1 MISKVPKI
9 LRNELSW
16 IVLITLF
23 LIMSA
28 SNSFAAR
35 IKDIAVIQGTTDVQA
50 IGYGIVT
57 GLNNTGDNPQIYFT
71 NHSLKNLLTR
81 FGINIPQNNPRVRNI
96 ASVMVTATIPTFLK
110 SGSKIDVTVSS
121 IGDASS
127 LQGGVLLLTPLS
139 VSNGTVI
146 GTAQGPISV
155 GGYDF
160 SAYGSRISK
169 NIATTARIP
178 DGMILEQDI
187 NSNIIADNKIK
198 IVLREPDYTTALRVR
213 EAVANLPNMNNAA
226 NIIDAAT
233 VEVQMPAGANQNQ
246 IIQLIS
252 EIESLNVISDQV
264 AKVVI
269 NERTGTIVV
278 GGNVQL
284 LPATIA
290 HSGLEITI
298 QKQVIIPQPAPFTIY
313 PPYPPIETAEITAQ
327 EEATTATPLVLQG
340 ATVQDMANALNAL
353 KVKPRDL
360 IAIFQALKEAGA
372 LQGELII
379 Q

>member
-1 MISKVPKI
+1 MNGQLKI
-9 LRNELSW
+9 LEKMFKFG
-16 IVLITLF
+16 F
-23 LIMSA
+23 LIVI
-28 SNSFAAR
+28 FAIVSVTNLFSAR

-50 IGYGIVT
+50 IGYGLIT
-57 GLNNTGDNPQIYFT
+57 GLNNTGDNPQTYFT
-71 NHSLKNLLTR
+71 NQSLKNLLLR
-81 FGINIPQNNPRVRNI
+81 FGLTVSQNNSRVRNI
-96 ASVMVTATIPTFLK
+96 AAVMVTANIPAFLK
-110 SGSKIDVTVSS
+110 SGSKVDVTISS

-139 VSNGTVI
+139 ISNGAVI
-146 GTAQGPISV
+146 GSAQGPISV

-160 SAYGSRISK
+160 SAYGSNISK
-169 NIATTARIP
+169 NVATTARIP
-178 DGMILEQDI
+178 NGMILERDI
-187 NSNIIADNKIK
+187 NSTIISDNKIH
-198 IVLREPDYTTALRVR
+198 IVLRQPDYTTSMRVR
-213 EAVANLPNMNNAA
+213 DAVANLPNMNNSATTM
-226 NIIDAAT
+226 DAAT
-233 VEVQMPAGANQNQ
+233 VEVQMPAGADQNQ
-246 IIQLIS
+246 IMQIIS
-252 EIESLNVISDQV
+252 QIESLNIITDQV

-290 HSGLEITI
+290 HSGLEISI
-298 QKQVIIPQPAPFTIY
+298 QKQAIIPAPAPFTIY
-313 PPYPPIETAEITAQ
+313 PPYPPIETAEITAR
-327 EEATTATPLVLQG
+327 EEATTAVPLVVQG

-360 IAIFQALKEAGA
+360 ITIFQALKEAGS

>member
-1 MISKVPKI
+1 MNGQLKI
-9 LRNELSW
+9 LEKMFKFG
-16 IVLITLF
+16 F
-23 LIMSA
+23 LIVI
-28 SNSFAAR
+28 FAIVSVTNLFSAR

-50 IGYGIVT
+50 IGYGLIT
-57 GLNNTGDNPQIYFT
+57 GLNNTGDNPQTYFT
-71 NHSLKNLLTR
+71 NQSLKNLLLR
-81 FGINIPQNNPRVRNI
+81 FGLTVSQNNSRVRNI
-96 ASVMVTATIPTFLK
+96 AAVMVTANIPAFLK
-110 SGSKIDVTVSS
+110 SGSKVDVTISS

-139 VSNGTVI
+139 ISNGAVI
-146 GTAQGPISV
+146 GSAQGPISV

-160 SAYGSRISK
+160 SAYGSNISK
-169 NIATTARIP
+169 NVATTARIP
-178 DGMILEQDI
+178 NGMILERDI
-187 NSNIIADNKIK
+187 NATIISDNKIH
-198 IVLREPDYTTALRVR
+198 IVLRQPDYTTSMRVR
-213 EAVANLPNMNNAA
+213 DAVANLPNMNNSATTM
-226 NIIDAAT
+226 DAAT
-233 VEVQMPAGANQNQ
+233 VEVQMPAGADQNQ
-246 IIQLIS
+246 IMQIIS
-252 EIESLNVISDQV
+252 QIESLNIITDQV

-290 HSGLEITI
+290 HSGLEISI
-298 QKQVIIPQPAPFTIY
+298 QKQAIIPAPAPFTIY
-313 PPYPPIETAEITAQ
+313 PPYPPIETAEITAR
-327 EEATTATPLVLQG
+327 EEATTAVPLVVQG

-360 IAIFQALKEAGA
+360 ITIFQALKEAGS

>member
-1 MISKVPKI
+1 MNSKIEFFVVSIMFAISI
-9 LRNELSW
+9 Q
-16 IVLITLF
+16 I
-23 LIMSA
+23 A
-28 SNSFAAR
+28 NSAR
-35 IKDIAVIQGTTDVQA
+35 IKDIAVIQGNTNIQA
-50 IGYGIVT
+50 IGYGLVT
-57 GLNNTGDNPQIYFT
+57 GLNNTGDNPQTYFT
-71 NHSLKNLLTR
+71 NQSLMNMLKR
-81 FGINIPQNNPRVRNI
+81 FGITIPQKNSRVRNVAAVI
-96 ASVMVTATIPTFLK
+96 VTANVPSFLRA
-110 SGSKIDVTVSS
+110 GSKVDVTVSS

-139 VSNGTVI
+139 TSDGTII
-146 GTAQGPISV
+146 GSAQGPLSV

-169 NIATTARIP
+169 NVATSGRIP
-178 DGMILEQDI
+178 NGLILETDI
-187 NSNIIADNKIK
+187 NSKFVTDNKIK
-198 IVLREPDYTTALRVR
+198 VVLREPDFTTATRVQS
-213 EAVANLPNMNNAA
+213 AIAGLPNLA
-226 NIIDAAT
+226 NSVVVQDAAT
-233 VEVQMPAGANQNQ
+233 IEVTLPNGANQNQ
-246 IIQLIS
+246 INQLIS
-252 EIESLNVISDQV
+252 QIEALNIVTDQV

-269 NERTGTIVV
+269 NERTGTVVV

-298 QKQVIIPQPAPFTIY
+298 QKQVLVPQPAPFTIR
-313 PPYPPIETAEITAQ
+313 PPSPVESAEIIAREEQNAAQ
-327 EEATTATPLVLQG
+327 PLIVQG

-360 IAIFQALKEAGA
+360 IAIFQALKEVGS

>member
-1 MISKVPKI
+1 MKNERIHIFNKDSKLIILIAISFFVFI
-9 LRNELSW
+9 
-16 IVLITLF
+16 
-23 LIMSA
+23 
-28 SNSFAAR
+28 SNIYAAR

-57 GLNNTGDNPQIYFT
+57 GLNNTGDNPQTYFT
-71 NHSLKNLLTR
+71 NHSLKNLLLR
-81 FGINIPQNNPRVRNI
+81 FGITISQDNLRVRNI
-96 ASVMVTATIPTFLK
+96 ASVMVTATIPSFLK

-139 VSNGTVI
+139 LSNGDVI

-178 DGMILEQDI
+178 NGMVLEKDI
-187 NSNIIADNKIK
+187 NANIITDNKIK
-198 IVLREPDYTTALRVR
+198 IVLREPDYTTAMRVR
-213 EAVANLPNMNNAA
+213 DAVANLPNMNNSA
-226 NIIDAAT
+226 NTIDAAT

-246 IIQLIS
+246 IMQLIS
-252 EIESLNVISDQV
+252 QIELLNIVSDQV

-313 PPYPPIETAEITAQ
+313 PPYPPIETAEITAK
-327 EEATTATPLVLQG
+327 EEATTANPLVVQG

-360 IAIFQALKEAGA
+360 IAIFQALKAAGS

>member
-1 MISKVPKI
+1 MKNKRKHIFDKNFKLIILIAISI
-9 LRNELSW
+9 FAF
-16 IVLITLF
+16 I
-23 LIMSA
+23 
-28 SNSFAAR
+28 SNIYAAR

-57 GLNNTGDNPQIYFT
+57 GLNNTGDNPQTYFT
-71 NHSLKNLLTR
+71 NHSLKNLLLR
-81 FGINIPQNNPRVRNI
+81 FGITISQDNLRVRNI
-96 ASVMVTATIPTFLK
+96 ASVMVTASIPSFLK

-139 VSNGTVI
+139 LSNGNVI

-155 GGYDF
+155 GGCDF
-160 SAYGSRISK
+160 SSYGSRISK

-178 DGMILEQDI
+178 NGMVLEKDI
-187 NSNIIADNKIK
+187 NANIITDNKIK
-198 IVLREPDYTTALRVR
+198 IVLREPDYTTAMRVR
-213 EAVANLPNMNNAA
+213 DAVANLPNMNNSA
-226 NIIDAAT
+226 NTIDAAT

-252 EIESLNVISDQV
+252 QIELLNIVSDQV

-313 PPYPPIETAEITAQ
+313 PPYPPIETAEITAK
-327 EEATTATPLVLQG
+327 EEATTANPLVVQG

-360 IAIFQALKEAGA
+360 IAIFQALKAAGS

>member
-1 MISKVPKI
+1 MNRQLKI
-9 LRNELSW
+9 LEKMFKFG
-16 IVLITLF
+16 F
-23 LIMSA
+23 LIVI
-28 SNSFAAR
+28 FAIVSVTNLFSAR

-50 IGYGIVT
+50 IGYGLIT
-57 GLNNTGDNPQIYFT
+57 GLNNTGDNPQTYFT
-71 NHSLKNLLTR
+71 NQSLKNLLLR
-81 FGINIPQNNPRVRNI
+81 FGLTVSQNNSRVRNI
-96 ASVMVTATIPTFLK
+96 AAVMVTANIPAFLK
-110 SGSKIDVTVSS
+110 SGSKVDVTISS

-139 VSNGTVI
+139 ISNGAVI
-146 GTAQGPISV
+146 GSAQGPISV

-160 SAYGSRISK
+160 SAYGSNISK
-169 NIATTARIP
+169 NVATTARIP
-178 DGMILEQDI
+178 NGMILERDI
-187 NSNIIADNKIK
+187 NATIISDNKIH
-198 IVLREPDYTTALRVR
+198 IVLRQPDYTTSMRVR
-213 EAVANLPNMNNAA
+213 DAVANLPNMNNSATTM
-226 NIIDAAT
+226 DAAT
-233 VEVQMPAGANQNQ
+233 VEVQMPAGADQNQ
-246 IIQLIS
+246 IMQIIS
-252 EIESLNVISDQV
+252 QIESLNIITDQV

-290 HSGLEITI
+290 HSGLEISI
-298 QKQVIIPQPAPFTIY
+298 QKQAIIPAPAPFTIY
-313 PPYPPIETAEITAQ
+313 PPYPPIETAEITAR
-327 EEATTATPLVLQG
+327 EEATTAVPLVVQG

-360 IAIFQALKEAGA
+360 ITIFQALKEAGS